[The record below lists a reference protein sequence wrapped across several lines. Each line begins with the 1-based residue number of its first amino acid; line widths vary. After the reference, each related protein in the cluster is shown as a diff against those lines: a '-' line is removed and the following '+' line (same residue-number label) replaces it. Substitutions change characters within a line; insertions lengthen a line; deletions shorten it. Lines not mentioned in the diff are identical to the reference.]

1 MDSKT
6 LAAIRS
12 DYLRA
17 RLDEGDVAPDPYAQ
31 FGKWFDEAL
40 QSELPAQNAMTLAT
54 AGADGAPDARIVL
67 LKGFDAG
74 SGAGSEGFVF
84 YTNYASRKGRELA
97 ENSRATLLFFWA
109 ELERQVRIEGT
120 VTRVSAA
127 ESDEYFVSRPL
138 GSRLGA
144 LASPQSEIL
153 HSRSILEARI
163 EDMSARYGDNPPRPE
178 HWGGYRVCPLA
189 IEYWQGRPSR
199 LHDRLRYRRA
209 SIGSPWVIERLAP

>member
-6 LAAIRS
+6 LAAIRN

-17 RLDEGDVAPDPYAQ
+17 RLDEGDVAPDPYVQ

-40 QSELPAQNAMTLAT
+40 KSELPAQNAMTLAT

-74 SGAGSEGFVF
+74 PGAAKEGFVF
-84 YTNYASRKGRELA
+84 YTNYSSRKGRELA

-109 ELERQVRIEGT
+109 ELERQIRIEGT
-120 VTRVSAA
+120 VTRVAAA
-127 ESDEYFVSRPL
+127 ESDEYFASRPL

-144 LASPQSEIL
+144 LASPQSEVL
-153 HSRSILEARI
+153 HSRSILEARL
-163 EDMSARYGDNPPRPE
+163 EDIGAQYGDNPPRPA
-178 HWGGYRVCPLA
+178 HWGGYRVCPMA
-189 IEYWQGRPSR
+189 IEFWQGRPSR

-209 SIGSPWVIERLAP
+209 SVGAPWIIERLAP